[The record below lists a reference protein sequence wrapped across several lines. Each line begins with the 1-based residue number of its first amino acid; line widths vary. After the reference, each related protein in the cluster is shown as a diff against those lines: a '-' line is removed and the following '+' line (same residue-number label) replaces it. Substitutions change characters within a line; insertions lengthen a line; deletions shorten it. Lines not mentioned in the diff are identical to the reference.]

1 MDRNG
6 RPGNPTC
13 IPIGGVRM
21 MTKPNQEGRQF
32 RPDHLGTQSR
42 ESDSNNGKKMNTKS
56 NQKPD
61 YIPPKG

>member
-1 MDRNG
+1 
-6 RPGNPTC
+6 
-13 IPIGGVRM
+13 

-32 RPDHLGTQSR
+32 RPDHLGTQPR